1 MHGLSGGDG
10 VTTTVP
16 IGGLDT
22 VNGSSVVRWDAAR
35 AKQLFSALAKDK
47 PAPKSALG

>member
-1 MHGLSGGDG
+1 

-35 AKQLFSALAKDK
+35 AKQLFSALAKDQ